1 MSLVSQF
8 LRDGKKLNRRILLR
22 RMEGKSVT
30 GLEGG
35 RLGQDIVRV
44 HHKVEET
51 VLPLKHR
58 CVWLYG

>member
-1 MSLVSQF
+1 M
-8 LRDGKKLNRRILLR
+8 
-22 RMEGKSVT
+22 T

-44 HHKVEET
+44 YHKVEET